1 MVMNPYIRDLEGQL
15 IEVTDLQ
22 EAITQTAA
30 YIGILYQQQDPTLQ
44 AFAKKRQLY
53 WKDIFQKL
61 GRLKSKV
68 ESIESTQV
76 LTGGSPS
83 INKLP

>member
-1 MVMNPYIRDLEGQL
+1 LVR
-15 IEVTDLQ
+15 
-22 EAITQTAA
+22 QTAA
-30 YIGILYQQQDPTLQ
+30 YIGILYQQQGPTLQ
-44 AFAKKRQLY
+44 AFAKKRQRY